1 MVIIISV
8 VTVFVVMFTIAV
20 VLMII
25 GRKRGTLFV
34 LYMTVYGIVSAKMDL
49 ARTFYNISSTR
60 NRNVTLA
67 LKCTCMNM
75 YDN

>member
-25 GRKRGTLFV
+25 GRIRGTLSV
-34 LYMTVYGIVSAKMDL
+34 LYMTAYALYK
-49 ARTFYNISSTR
+49 
-60 NRNVTLA
+60 VTQIAILPCYSCKFFL
-67 LKCTCMNM
+67 LKTLHS
-75 YDN
+75 